1 MIVICVLTW
10 LNIYF
15 LYCEIINFFDNN
27 EVVTEK
33 VNGESSF
40 CIIGFEIGLFEI
52 LIGLRENNIKYA
64 DFTSTIDDNKDLGL
78 DFDIQGKQW
87 FFGGGLSF

>member
-1 MIVICVLTW
+1 MKKTSIGK
-10 LNIYF
+10 N
-15 LYCEIINFFDNN
+15 CEISKSSIIHENIIIEDN
-27 EVVTEK
+27 VK
-33 VNGESSF
+33 ISDF

-52 LIGLRENNIKYA
+52 LIGLRENHIKYA
-64 DFTSTIDDNKDLGL
+64 DFTSTIDDNKHPGL

>member
-1 MIVICVLTW
+1 MV
-10 LNIYF
+10 YKGKG
-15 LYCEIINFFDNN
+15 IISFFDNN

-52 LIGLRENNIKYA
+52 LIGLRENHIKYA
-64 DFTSTIDDNKDLGL
+64 DFTSTIDDNKYPGL